1 MTKLEYPVA
10 RRDETIVEKYH
21 GVEVST
27 HFPLIDF
34 KGYVKFSL
42 SLSLSLSFLSFS
54 PLQLCQFFA
63 LRKILIYFNVGSFI
77 QERFR

>member
-42 SLSLSLSFLSFS
+42 SLSLCPSLFS
-54 PLQLCQFFA
+54 PFHRYNYANSSPFEKFLF
-63 LRKILIYFNVGSFI
+63 VSM
-77 QERFR
+77 